1 MSRAEAIKQ
10 AFEAAAPYLREF
22 QHALKAGRLNICA
35 QCYAFTFAKK
45 PADIGECWR
54 HEVESWP
61 FVPFKCGEFVRRQ
74 KAA

>member
-1 MSRAEAIKQ
+1 MTRAAEIKQ
-10 AFEAAAPYLREF
+10 AFTNAIPYLREF
-22 QHALKAGRLNICA
+22 QHALKAERLVICA

-61 FVPFKCGEFVRRQ
+61 FVPFKCSEFVRRQ